1 MFPNTGVREH
11 QLHLTGGGPSG
22 ESLDN
27 KDDKSN
33 VHTEAQ

>member
-1 MFPNTGVREH
+1 MFPNAGVREH
-11 QLHLTGGGPSG
+11 QLQLTEGGPSG

-33 VHTEAQ
+33 VHMETQ